1 MSPDL
6 PQRYAFVADLNAVRE
21 ALLSRVNGLENAV
34 DSLAQTRASRS
45 EIDTI
50 MQSNTNLTQRID
62 VLESRV
68 SQLADEIVG
77 IDHGHEALAYVVN
90 LLRDVEV
97 LLAPAASEASP

>member
-68 SQLADEIVG
+68 SQLADEIAG

-97 LLAPAASEASP
+97 LPAPAASEASP